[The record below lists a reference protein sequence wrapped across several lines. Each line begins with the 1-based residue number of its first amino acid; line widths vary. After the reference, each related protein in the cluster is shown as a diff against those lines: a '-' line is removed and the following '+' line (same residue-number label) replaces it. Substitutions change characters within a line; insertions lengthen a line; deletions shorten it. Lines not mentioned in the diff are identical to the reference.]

1 MSGPQQYATAIMDEL
16 RSWVC
21 TWLQGVRS
29 EWTMHTSLNLPAPYP
44 NYPLPSGFPFGD
56 FSMSQTFEWIHEYG
70 AEQIRHSYP
79 ADFRFHGRT
88 YGRSSS
94 VAWKVSTTN
103 EVVLGVFEIAGPV
116 YDDPC
121 LPFEIGPD
129 LVFEAMLASLA
140 THKPVHLGSHIGV
153 VVLQNHNNA
162 NTAQS
167 VQFFELRTSDHSLI
181 RRVGARWVAQ

>member
-56 FSMSQTFEWIHEYG
+56 FSMSQTSNGSTNTGQNKFG
-70 AEQIRHSYP
+70 TPTRGFQISRSHLRSQLISGLESLH
-79 ADFRFHGRT
+79 DK
-88 YGRSSS
+88 RSS
-94 VAWKVSTTN
+94 A
-103 EVVLGVFEIAGPV
+103 GCFEIAGPV